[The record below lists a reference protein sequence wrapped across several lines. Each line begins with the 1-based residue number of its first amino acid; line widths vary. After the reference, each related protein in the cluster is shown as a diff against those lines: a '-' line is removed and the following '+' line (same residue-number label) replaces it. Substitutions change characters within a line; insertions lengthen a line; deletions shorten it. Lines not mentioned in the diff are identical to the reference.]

1 MSFLNLHRI
10 TSRLYAAAA
19 VLFVVLAT
27 VCWVAWLQLT
37 DVVRLT
43 EEASRN
49 RVAQMGRIAALEL
62 NVTRASLQVRHA
74 MLARTPQER
83 DAALQDIGEK
93 RQAIDST
100 LQAFSQQL
108 LTAEARRQ
116 FAVVAPEVQEFW
128 RRGEIA
134 IGMIL
139 ADRKDEAFAYLVDQL
154 IPARNELLKDLAHA
168 RQLQEA
174 GMDSAL
180 VAVQRGVFGTLT
192 VLWTMAITAGLGL
205 LLLAVGIARTLRSRL
220 AVACEAAERVGRGD
234 LAQPVHNERRDEF
247 AVLLG
252 TLEGMRGTLATLVD
266 SVRHSVDGVA
276 AASGSIAQGNRDL
289 STRTEKQ
296 SSALEETSRSMEAFG
311 STVRQNADNAR
322 TANQLAMS
330 ASTVAQQGGDVVAEV
345 VETMKGIN
353 ASSTKIADII
363 SVIDGIAFQ
372 TNILALNAA
381 VEAARAGEQ
390 GRGFAVVA

>member
-116 FAVVAPEVQEFW
+116 FAVVPPEVQEFW

-154 IPARNELLKDLAHA
+154 IPARNELLKDLADA
-168 RQLQEA
+168 RQ
-174 GMDSAL
+174 
-180 VAVQRGVFGTLT
+180 
-192 VLWTMAITAGLGL
+192 
-205 LLLAVGIARTLRSRL
+205 
-220 AVACEAAERVGRGD
+220 
-234 LAQPVHNERRDEF
+234 
-247 AVLLG
+247 
-252 TLEGMRGTLATLVD
+252 
-266 SVRHSVDGVA
+266 
-276 AASGSIAQGNRDL
+276 
-289 STRTEKQ
+289 
-296 SSALEETSRSMEAFG
+296 
-311 STVRQNADNAR
+311 
-322 TANQLAMS
+322 
-330 ASTVAQQGGDVVAEV
+330 
-345 VETMKGIN
+345 
-353 ASSTKIADII
+353 
-363 SVIDGIAFQ
+363 
-372 TNILALNAA
+372 
-381 VEAARAGEQ
+381 
-390 GRGFAVVA
+390 